1 MVCLVW
7 RPPEMTLNGDR
18 RFTIRVYSSPF
29 INQNT
34 HKQVSLTGN
43 AFIFEATIQSNE
55 WQANNTVIL
64 TYKIILKCNHCL
76 KVVAPNSIFI
86 EPMIPEARSI
96 RLEMK
101 DVSESYSSRALWQ
114 RVCTGWY
121 KTKISN
127 GLFPWHFA
135 QWIQWATDQRHSWL
149 GTGLDCS
156 LEGQAGLDNTTRR
169 LGSWWRGR
177 WNAGGGTWVVSNPP
191 QGTDGTFHWPASLVH
206 AEYMATLIAKK
217 QIPNS

>member
-1 MVCLVW
+1 
-7 RPPEMTLNGDR
+7 MTLNSDR

-55 WQANNTVIL
+55 WQANSTVIL

-101 DVSESYSSRALWQ
+101 DVSESYSSRAL
-114 RVCTGWY
+114 
-121 KTKISN
+121 
-127 GLFPWHFA
+127 
-135 QWIQWATDQRHSWL
+135 
-149 GTGLDCS
+149 
-156 LEGQAGLDNTTRR
+156 
-169 LGSWWRGR
+169 
-177 WNAGGGTWVVSNPP
+177 
-191 QGTDGTFHWPASLVH
+191 
-206 AEYMATLIAKK
+206 
-217 QIPNS
+217 

>member
-1 MVCLVW
+1 MNKFPSQGMHSYLSQQFSQMSG
-7 RPPEMTLNGDR
+7 RQITRL
-18 RFTIRVYSSPF
+18 
-29 INQNT
+29 
-34 HKQVSLTGN
+34 SLH
-43 AFIFEATIQSNE
+43 I
-55 WQANNTVIL
+55 
-64 TYKIILKCNHCL
+64 KIILKCNHCL

-114 RVCTGWY
+114 RMCTGWY

-127 GLFPWHFA
+127 GLFPWCFA

-169 LGSWWRGR
+169 LGRWWRGR
-177 WNAGGGTWVVSNPP
+177 WSTGGGTWVVSNPP
-191 QGTDGTFHWPASLVH
+191 QVTDETLASIFGPPWIH
-206 AEYMATLIAKK
+206 GH
-217 QIPNS
+217 PNG